1 MLPFVR
7 TGWEMRRCRAL
18 VDDSELARS
27 PGLELWVM
35 AEVPSVTTWLDEYV
49 RLGVSGVSIGSNDLT
64 QLVLGVDRDSE
75 LLAPFYDERDRA
87 VLAAIRA
94 IIERAH
100 ALGVTAS
107 ICGQAPSVHPDFAA
121 RLVDWGIDS
130 ISVNA
135 DAIERTRRNVAAAEQ
150 RLLLAAARASIARRT
165 TRGAASR
172 ERGGSDDDT
181 DHRHTG

>member
-1 MLPFVR
+1 
-7 TGWEMRRCRAL
+7 
-18 VDDSELARS
+18 
-27 PGLELWVM
+27 
-35 AEVPSVTTWLDEYV
+35 
-49 RLGVSGVSIGSNDLT
+49 
-64 QLVLGVDRDSE
+64 VLGVDRDSE